1 MLVVLVGLL
10 CERLG
15 QQHYDLLDTTSES
28 SLCSCYIVHTM
39 LRYSIILCIILGAL
53 GSAGVNMHSCL
64 NVWACAKTLL
74 WSSPPFQFSPVQSSD
89 CLPPFI
95 FVCEMFEFPSSE

>member
-53 GSAGVNMHSCL
+53 GSAGANMHSCL
-64 NVWACAKTLL
+64 NVWACAKTML

-89 CLPPFI
+89 CLPPFV
-95 FVCEMFEFPSSE
+95 FVCENV